1 MYFCCPRRVPCTF
14 AALGGDPSHGS
25 DDGSNNLGHGSNG
38 DDGGSRGPTPQPGL
52 GIEQMTVAAIE
63 AFISLLAM
71 NRTKD
76 ALLDLSL
83 NHERLLE
90 ENQRVCKLLSK
101 SEALVRVY
109 QQGDAAETIK
119 LYTSGDRTWSA
130 TSSHHRGS
138 VN

>member
-1 MYFCCPRRVPCTF
+1 
-14 AALGGDPSHGS
+14 
-25 DDGSNNLGHGSNG
+25 
-38 DDGGSRGPTPQPGL
+38 
-52 GIEQMTVAAIE
+52 MTVAAIE

-130 TSSHHRGS
+130 TSSRHRGS